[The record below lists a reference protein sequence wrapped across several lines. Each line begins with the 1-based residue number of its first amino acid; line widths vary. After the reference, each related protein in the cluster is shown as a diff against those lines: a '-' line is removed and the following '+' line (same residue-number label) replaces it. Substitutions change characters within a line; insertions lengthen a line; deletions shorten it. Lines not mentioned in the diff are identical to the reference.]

1 MIFATR
7 ARARVGVLSVGGQ
20 EMRKRALLGWAC
32 RIDRWICTW
41 DVAHVGMI
49 PRNGAIVDVMLMALL
64 TFPNGPIFLL
74 SNLIRYFWTS

>member
-1 MIFATR
+1 MIFAKR
-7 ARARVGVLSVGGQ
+7 RKGRERVRVGVLSVGGQ

-32 RIDRWICTW
+32 WIDRWICTW

-64 TFPNGPIFLL
+64 TCPNGLFSHYQI
-74 SNLIRYFWTS
+74 

>member
-1 MIFATR
+1 M
-7 ARARVGVLSVGGQ
+7 RVGVLSVGGQ

-49 PRNGAIVDVMLMALL
+49 PRNGAHRGRDVDGFADL
-64 TFPNGPIFLL
+64 P
-74 SNLIRYFWTS
+74 